1 MHLIRSHTTIR
12 DGSFTGMD
20 IVTASGIVRDAR
32 RSVDE
37 GGGLGGTGFW
47 KLVGAIKQGPELER
61 LIDDVAEIDQ
71 KAFRNWAFLTVP
83 LAVGTSLMVF
93 GTVVGLAF
101 VTLAYQVEGAWSGV
115 WILLGTGVLL
125 VTTHGLAHLVV
136 GTAVGIKFTYW
147 FIGKI
152 SQPQPG
158 VKTDY
163 STYLRTPARSRAWMH
178 AAGATTTKV
187 IPFLMVGAALAA
199 AVPAWATWAL
209 VAVGLVTVITDV
221 LWSTKASD
229 WKKFQR
235 EMSYA
240 QDS

>member
-1 MHLIRSHTTIR
+1 MIRSHTTSR
-12 DGSFTGMD
+12 DGSFTDMD
-20 IVTASGIVRDAR
+20 IVTASGILREAH
-32 RSVDE
+32 RSVE
-37 GGGLGGTGFW
+37 AGGGLAGTGFW
-47 KLVGAIKQGPELER
+47 KLVGAIKKEPVLDR
-61 LIDDVAEIDQ
+61 FIDDVAEIDQ
-71 KAFRNWAFLTVP
+71 RAFRNWAFITVP

-93 GTVVGLAF
+93 GTLVGIGLVA
-101 VTLAYQVEGAWSGV
+101 VAYQVDDLWSGV

-125 VTTHGLAHLVV
+125 VSTHGLAHLAV
-136 GTAVGIKFTYW
+136 GTAVGIEFTYW

-152 SQPQPG
+152 TQPQPG

-178 AAGATTTKV
+178 AAGALTTKL
-187 IPFLMVGAALAA
+187 IPFLMVGASLAA
-199 AVPAWATWAL
+199 GSPAWATWAL
-209 VAVGLVTVITDV
+209 IAGGVVALTTDV

-235 EMSYA
+235 EMAYA

>member
-1 MHLIRSHTTIR
+1 MIRSHTTSR
-12 DGSFTGMD
+12 DGSFNGMD
-20 IVTASGIVRDAR
+20 IVTASGIIRDAR
-32 RSVDE
+32 RSVDA

-47 KLVGAIKQGPELER
+47 KLVGAIKKER
-61 LIDDVAEIDQ
+61 GLDRFIDDVAEIDQ

-83 LAVGTSLMVF
+83 LAPGTSLMVL
-93 GTVVGLAF
+93 GTVVGLVL
-101 VTLAYQVEGAWSGV
+101 VTLAYQVEGFWSGV
-115 WILLGTGVLL
+115 WILAGTAVLL

-136 GTAVGIKFTYW
+136 GTALGIRFTYW

-152 SQPQPG
+152 TQPQPG

-178 AAGATTTKV
+178 AAGATVTKL

-199 AVPAWATWAL
+199 GVPAWATWAL
-209 VAVGLVTVITDV
+209 VAGGVVALVTDV

-235 EMSYA
+235 EMAFA

>member
-1 MHLIRSHTTIR
+1 MHLIRTHSTEP
-12 DGSFTGMD
+12 DGSFISMD
-20 IVTASGIVRDAR
+20 IVTASGIVREAR
-32 RSVDE
+32 RSVDA

-47 KLVGAIKQGPELER
+47 KLIGAIKRDPGLDR
-61 LIDDVAEIDQ
+61 LVDDVAEIDQ
-71 KAFRNWAFLTVP
+71 KAFENWAFLTVP
-83 LAVGTSLMVF
+83 LALGTTLMIL
-93 GTVVGLAF
+93 GTVVGL
-101 VTLAYQVEGAWSGV
+101 VLVSLAYQAEGIWSGV

-125 VTTHGLAHLVV
+125 VTTHGLAHLAV
-136 GTAVGIKFTYW
+136 GMAVGIRFTFW
-147 FIGKI
+147 FIGKV

-178 AAGATTTKV
+178 AAGAATTKV

-199 AVPAWATWAL
+199 DVPDWATWTL
-209 VAVGLVTVITDV
+209 VVVGVVTVITDV

-235 EMSYA
+235 EMAFA
-240 QDS
+240 QES

>member
-1 MHLIRSHTTIR
+1 MIRSHTNSR
-12 DGSFTGMD
+12 DGSFTSMD
-20 IVTASGIVRDAR
+20 IVTASGIIREAR
-32 RSVDE
+32 RSVE
-37 GGGLGGTGFW
+37 AGGGLGGTGFW
-47 KLVGAIKQGPELER
+47 KLVGAIKQGPGLDR
-61 LIDDVAEIDQ
+61 FIDDVAEIDQ

-83 LAVGTSLMVF
+83 LALGTSLMVF
-93 GTVVGLAF
+93 GTVVGLAL
-101 VTLAYQVEGAWSGV
+101 VMLAYQVEGVWSGV
-115 WILLGTGVLL
+115 WILAGTGVLL
-125 VTTHGLAHLVV
+125 VATHGLAHLVV

-178 AAGATTTKV
+178 AAGATATKL
-187 IPFLMVGAALAA
+187 IPFLMVGAALSAG
-199 AVPAWATWAL
+199 VPAWATWAL
-209 VAVGLVTVITDV
+209 IAGGMVALVTDV
-221 LWSTKASD
+221 LWSTRASD

-235 EMSYA
+235 EMAFA

>member
-1 MHLIRSHTTIR
+1 
-12 DGSFTGMD
+12 MD
-20 IVTASGIVRDAR
+20 IVTATGIISAAR
-32 RSVDE
+32 RSVDA
-37 GGGLGGTGFW
+37 GDGVGGTGFW
-47 KLVGAIKQGPELER
+47 KLVGAIKREPALDR
-61 LIDDVAEIDQ
+61 FVDDVADIDQ
-71 KAFRNWAFLTVP
+71 RAFQNWALLTVP
-83 LAVGTSLMVF
+83 LGLGTSLMVF
-93 GTVVGLAF
+93 GTVVGLAL
-101 VTLAYQVEGAWSGV
+101 VALAYQVEGVWSGV
-115 WILLGTGVLL
+115 WILAGTAVLL

-136 GTAVGIKFTYW
+136 GTAVGIEFTYW

-178 AAGATTTKV
+178 AAGATVTKL

-199 AVPAWATWAL
+199 GVPAWAIWGL
-209 VAVGLVTVITDV
+209 VAGGVVAVITDV

-235 EMSYA
+235 EMA
-240 QDS
+240 FTHDS

>member
-1 MHLIRSHTTIR
+1 
-12 DGSFTGMD
+12 MD
-20 IVTASGIVRDAR
+20 IVTASGIAREAR
-32 RSVDE
+32 RSVDA

-47 KLVGAIKQGPELER
+47 KLVDAIKQGPGLER
-61 LIDDVAEIDQ
+61 FIDEVAETDQ
-71 KAFRNWAFLTVP
+71 RAFRNWAFLTVP

-93 GTVVGLAF
+93 GTVVGLAL
-101 VTLAYQVEGAWSGV
+101 VALAYEVEGVWSGV

-125 VTTHGLAHLVV
+125 VSTHGLAHLVV

-187 IPFLMVGAALAA
+187 IPFLMIGAALAA
-199 AVPAWATWAL
+199 GVPGWATWAL
-209 VAVGLVTVITDV
+209 VAAGVVALVTDV

-235 EMSYA
+235 EMAYA

>member
-1 MHLIRSHTTIR
+1 
-12 DGSFTGMD
+12 MD
-20 IVTASGIVRDAR
+20 IVTATGIIREAR
-32 RSVDE
+32 RSLAE
-37 GGGLGGTGFW
+37 GGGLGRTGFW
-47 KLVGAIKQGPELER
+47 KLVSAMKRDPALDRFVE
-61 LIDDVAEIDQ
+61 DVAEIDQ
-71 KAFRNWAFLTVP
+71 EAFRNWAFLTVP
-83 LAVGTSLMVF
+83 LALGTSLMVF
-93 GTVVGLAF
+93 GTVVGLAL
-101 VTLAYQVEGAWSGV
+101 VTLAYQVEGVWSGV
-115 WILLGTGVLL
+115 WILVGTGVLL

-163 STYLRTPARSRAWMH
+163 ATYLRTPARSRAWMH
-178 AAGATTTKV
+178 AAGATATKL

-199 AVPAWATWAL
+199 GVPAWATWAL
-209 VAVGLVTVITDV
+209 VAGGVLALVTDV

-235 EMSYA
+235 EMAFA